1 LIIAVFVFLDFGFG
15 FREMRFRESDK
26 QSGFQEKGAEGNT
39 KTINQTTISKKTDP
53 GTETNH

>member
-1 LIIAVFVFLDFGFG
+1 VFLDFGFG